1 MEGFAIWLFIVGL
14 YRFFMSFLI
23 FTHTEVLKKAIYPL
37 KTNEV
42 TPLFSRMTF
51 MWVISNAILT
61 ITTSLNMDNK
71 PLYFITWLTF
81 VIGLSHFLSEQF
93 YFKTNT
99 LKSNL
104 SQLILATPCLVIMGM
119 KLLNW

>member
-1 MEGFAIWLFIVGL
+1 METFAIWLLIVGL
-14 YRFFMSFLI
+14 YRVFMSILI
-23 FTHTEVLKKAIYPL
+23 FTHTGVLKKVIYPL

-42 TPLFSRMTF
+42 SPLFHRMAF
-51 MWVISNAILT
+51 MWIISNAILT

-81 VIGLSHFLSEQF
+81 VIGLSHFMLEQF

-104 SQLILATPCLVIMGM
+104 SQLFFATPCLVIMGI

>member
-1 MEGFAIWLFIVGL
+1 METFAIWLLMVGL
-14 YRFFMSFLI
+14 YRVFMSFLI
-23 FTHTEVLKKAIYPL
+23 LIQTDVLKKVIYPL
-37 KTNEV
+37 KPIEV
-42 TPLFSRMTF
+42 SPLFCRMAF

-81 VIGLSHFLSEQF
+81 VIGLSHFMLEQF

-104 SQLILATPCLVIMGM
+104 SQLFFATPCLVIMGI